1 MRAKSMVLIL
11 IALGCGLVASIAISQ
26 VMERGGNSG
35 NAALETV
42 QIYVATA
49 DIDVNEQL
57 TADNVRVEDW
67 PKSKIPEGADHG
79 FRADQRTV
87 CPRPILRRRTD
98 SDGQAGQRN

>member
-26 VMERGGNSG
+26 VMERGAGSD

-57 TADNVRVEDW
+57 DARQRAGRRLAEVEG
-67 PKSKIPEGADHG
+67 SRRSHTGL
-79 FRADQRTV
+79 RADRGAV
-87 CPRPILRRRTD
+87 CPRAVL
-98 SDGQAGQRN
+98 